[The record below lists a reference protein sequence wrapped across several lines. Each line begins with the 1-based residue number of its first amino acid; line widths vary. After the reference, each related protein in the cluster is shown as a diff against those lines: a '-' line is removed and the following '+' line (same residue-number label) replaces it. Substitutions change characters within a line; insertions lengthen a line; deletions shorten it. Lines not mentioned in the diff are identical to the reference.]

1 MQDSMTQLGE
11 ALQVMLTF
19 PFPAEGLFFPWD
31 VFSAA
36 CAIPVLEGPF
46 FSAKEEILNLLMPRV
61 NAMSYGNHGRN
72 L

>member
-19 PFPAEGLFFPWD
+19 PFPAEVLFFPWD

-36 CAIPVLEGPF
+36 CAIPVLDGPF
-46 FSAKEEILNLLMPRV
+46 FFCQR
-61 NAMSYGNHGRN
+61 GNSEPAYAPSECN
-72 L
+72 ELW